1 MKFFQK
7 KKFLPI
13 FMATIVVAGTTI
25 LVYATKNHQSISEN
39 EVRSQLE
46 QMYSAEVADL
56 TMGQDQ
62 EIYEAIITKSG
73 VMYMVEM
80 NAVTGDVLSLTE
92 TDEYIIKEK
101 LKAANE
107 SVIVVK
113 EEPKTVVAKTE
124 PKKEEKLNTKETKT
138 ERKVVKE
145 EKAAIATEK
154 LKSDKKTTDEVKT
167 TKPVEKSSVKTDV
180 PPAKAE
186 EKSVEEKE
194 ETPKKNVIKEVI
206 KDVLKTEEEKVE
218 QAKEDIPKTETA
230 KSDAD
235 KVEDTTKTEVQSLV
249 DGQKTMPSLASSQPD
264 VAKMDT
270 ETKSVLAA
278 TVLISEE
285 QAIKIAQQQHKGTK
299 ESISFVKTNEGGYYL
314 ILIKSSAPETGTKE
328 SSKGKATIQVHA
340 ISGKILSVTLE

>member
-62 EIYEAIITKSG
+62 DIYEAIITKSG
-73 VMYMVEM
+73 AMYMVEM

-92 TDEYIIKEK
+92 ADEYIIKDK
-101 LKAANE
+101 LNAADE
-107 SVIVVK
+107 PVKDVK
-113 EEPKTVVAKTE
+113 EEPKTFIEKTE
-124 PKKEEKLNTKETKT
+124 HKKEEKLGTKEPKA

-145 EKAAIATEK
+145 EKTAIATEK
-154 LKSDKKTTDEVKT
+154 LKNDTKATGEVKT
-167 TKPVEKSSVKTDV
+167 TKPVEKSSVKTDD
-180 PPAKAE
+180 PPAKVDDKTVEQKE
-186 EKSVEEKE
+186 EKSKRD
-194 ETPKKNVIKEVI
+194 VIKEVI
-206 KDVLKTEEEKVE
+206 KDVLKTEDEKAE
-218 QAKEDIPKTETA
+218 QTKEDIAKTGTA
-230 KSDAD
+230 KNDAD
-235 KVEDTTKTEVQSLV
+235 KVEDPSKTEVQSLA
-249 DGQKTMPSLASSQPD
+249 DGQKNIPSLASSQPD
-264 VAKMDT
+264 VAKVDT
-270 ETKSVLAA
+270 ETKSLPVA

-314 ILIKSSAPETGTKE
+314 ISIKSGAPEAGTKE